1 MVFSVYTVRGVNHD
15 RQTDRRTDR
24 HMKRLK
30 IWYPSSGRIV
40 LDTIYQNIDQ
50 LLNRG
55 SSNNRPSR
63 QYVNSGIFARL
74 TYFLSFDLLFLT
86 VDPIFSLR
94 PTYWRLKY
102 ILYLDLLF
110 YIWPSFNLWLV
121 FLLLDLTHFLTW
133 PTFWPETHFFT
144 RDPIF
149 DLRPI
154 YALWPTFDPRSTFWH
169 ETHFFTRDPIFD
181 LRPIYALWPTFD
193 PRSTFWPETHFLT
206 WDPLFH
212 QRPNRVTSLTKRP
225 HAEQLNLV

>member
-55 SSNNRPSR
+55 SSNNSPTR
-63 QYVNSGIFARL
+63 QYVNSGIFARS

-102 ILYLDLLF
+102 ILSLDLLFDDLLF
-110 YIWPSFNLWLV
+110 YIWPIFNLWLV
-121 FLLLDLTHFLTW
+121 FFYFLTW
-133 PTFWPETHFFT
+133 LTFWP
-144 RDPIF
+144 DPLF
-149 DLRPI
+149 DLRP
-154 YALWPTFDPRSTFWH
+154 TFS
-169 ETHFFTRDPIFD
+169 
-181 LRPIYALWPTFD
+181 
-193 PRSTFWPETHFLT
+193 PETQFLT
-206 WDPLFH
+206 
-212 QRPNRVTSLTKRP
+212 
-225 HAEQLNLV
+225 